1 MRTTILALA
10 LGGLASTALAAPPR
24 VDVNVT
30 NPVLAVEVS
39 NADPIPVTDVA
50 GAGRTPFRQ
59 SISRTLGDPDSVT
72 GLKVPAGTRAV
83 FKHVSGLCS
92 STSPTFSFARILWGQ
107 SFSQYVMYL
116 APQFVRE
123 ASGITYYSF
132 NHATDVAMEPD
143 DEERTVEITGLF
155 AGAPVSGFC
164 QAIVSGYFE

>member
-1 MRTTILALA
+1 MLAFA
-10 LGGLASTALAAPPR
+10 LTGLASSALAAPPQ

-50 GAGRTPFRQ
+50 GAGRTPFMQ
-59 SISRTLGDPDSVT
+59 NISRTFGDADPGV
-72 GLKVPAGTRAV
+72 GLTVPAGKRAV

-92 STSPTFSFARILWGQ
+92 STSPTFSFVRLLWGQ
-107 SFSQYVMYL
+107 AFSQYVMYV

-123 ASGITYYSF
+123 ASGITFYSF

-143 DEERTVEITGLF
+143 DEERTVQIAGLF
-155 AGAPVSGFC
+155 AGAPVSGTC